1 MPDLMPKYVL
11 GTVLPRGDLSSY
23 QPYQF
28 YRLVPND
35 VLIMSVPLGV
45 QAFTREAVG
54 DAFSRYWECADR
66 LVEKGAERVVQMGVP
81 VASLMGRE
89 YILNLIEETG
99 RRYGVPGGADVEM
112 LVEGLEHLGVKA
124 LALGTFF
131 SAPVNQ
137 IVADH
142 FKAAEIR
149 VVGQTSWE
157 HVLTERKDIGLKEGM
172 ELIVELGRATLR
184 AAPAAEALI
193 MPGGTWPTIH
203 AAEVLEREFGKPV
216 IANYTA
222 LVWSALRAPGIVPP
236 ITGWGRL
243 LARD

>member
-28 YRLVPND
+28 YRLVPNG
-35 VLIMSVPLGV
+35 VLLMSVPLGV
-45 QAFTREAVG
+45 EAFTPEAVQT
-54 DAFSRYWECADR
+54 AFGRYWECADR
-66 LVEKGAERVVQMGVP
+66 LAERGVDRIVQMGVP
-81 VASLMGRE
+81 PACLMGRD
-89 YILNLIEETG
+89 YMLNLIEETE
-99 RRYGVPGGADVEM
+99 RRYGIPGGADVEM
-112 LVEGLEHLGVKA
+112 LIDGLEHLGAKT

-131 SAPVNQ
+131 APEVNNIIAQ
-137 IVADH
+137 Y
-142 FKAAEIR
+142 FESAEIR

-157 HVLTERKDIGLKEGM
+157 HALAQRQAVGLKEGM
-172 ELIVELGRATLR
+172 DLIVELGRAALR
-184 AAPAAEALI
+184 AAPDADALV

-203 AAEVLEREFGKPV
+203 AAQILEQEFGKPV

-222 LVWSALRAPGIVPP
+222 LVWSALRVPGIVPP

-243 LARD
+243 LASG